1 MKLLALSISRW
12 KHSDA
17 SIKEPV
23 HLSYAVELS
32 QFSFFQRGTV
42 KEITALVLRTCVS
55 KTNPG
60 DYQVWQAAA
69 PCCWRGRTRWS
80 LPGAW
85 TGAWSRAPSRRQGGA
100 VAAILCNN
108 GERGQTRWKQHVPV
122 RGPVFPGRAPARRG
136 SSTAGL
142 GMIRPRVPG

>member
-100 VAAILCNN
+100 VAATCATTVN
-108 GERGQTRWKQHVPV
+108 GAKLVGN
-122 RGPVFPGRAPARRG
+122 
-136 SSTAGL
+136 STCRSAGL
-142 GMIRPRVPG
+142 SSRGALQLVVGRPRQASE